1 MRAQS
6 CGASAASHFTQRYG
20 VTFPLLTSARCY
32 GGTQQTPIQ
41 QIISLLLDW
50 MTWIPLTLQRFV
62 ISSHS
67 AVMRYGKALI
77 FAQGPAPQLELAFV
91 HMLHDLHG
99 HLISMLGH
107 C

>member
-1 MRAQS
+1 MRSQIRRLTTRQW
-6 CGASAASHFTQRYG
+6 GLWR
-20 VTFPLLTSARCY
+20 PLTS
-32 GGTQQTPIQ
+32 
-41 QIISLLLDW
+41 
-50 MTWIPLTLQRFV
+50 QRFV
-62 ISSHS
+62 ISLHS

-91 HMLHDLHG
+91 HMLHGLHG